1 MKLLIITQKVDRN
14 DPILGFFHR
23 WVIEFAKHF
32 ESIAVI
38 CLFEG
43 EHNLPANVKVLS
55 LGKEEGGARIS
66 KILRYIVRFYNY
78 IWRERK
84 NYDAVFVHMNP
95 IYVVLGGVLW
105 RMWKKKISLWYTHK
119 SVDLKLRVAEK
130 FAHTIFTA
138 SRESFRLPSKKVF
151 VMGHGIDC
159 DQFKP
164 DVRENDDILRIIT
177 VGRIAPVKNYE
188 TLMEALAII
197 AHENIHFTLEV
208 VGVPATKEDELYNI
222 HIRSLIQAKDIDPYI
237 VFAGKIPHHELLG
250 HFKKADIFVNLS
262 ETGSLDKAILEA
274 MACGLMVVTSNEAFE
289 EILSEDKE
297 ILMFPHRDARA
308 LADRLKKLGAL
319 NIDTRRALIKRLRRV
334 IVEEHNIKILI
345 PRIISHYE
353 TSQ

>member
-1 MKLLIITQKVDRN
+1 MPLSFKRVRRESLFQMNKNTSSSTKHCGNNVLFKTMRLLIVTQKVDRN

-23 WVIEFAKHF
+23 WIIEFAKHF

-43 EHNLPANVKVLS
+43 EHNLPANVKVFS

-66 KILRYIVRFYNY
+66 KTLRYIVRFYNY

-164 DVRENDDILRIIT
+164 DAYENGDILRIIT

-208 VGVPATKEDELYNI
+208 VGVPATKEDEL
-222 HIRSLIQAKDIDPYI
+222 
-237 VFAGKIPHHELLG
+237 
-250 HFKKADIFVNLS
+250 
-262 ETGSLDKAILEA
+262 
-274 MACGLMVVTSNEAFE
+274 
-289 EILSEDKE
+289 
-297 ILMFPHRDARA
+297 
-308 LADRLKKLGAL
+308 
-319 NIDTRRALIKRLRRV
+319 
-334 IVEEHNIKILI
+334 
-345 PRIISHYE
+345 
-353 TSQ
+353 

>member
-23 WVIEFAKHF
+23 WIIEFAKHF

-43 EHNLPANVKVLS
+43 EHNLPANVKVFS

-66 KILRYIVRFYNY
+66 KTLRYIVRFYKY
-78 IWRERK
+78 IWNERK
-84 NYDAVFVHMNP
+84 NYDVVFVHMNP
-95 IYVVLGGVLW
+95 IYIVLGGVLW

-119 SVDLKLRVAEK
+119 SVDLKLRAAEK
-130 FAHTIFTA
+130 FVHIIFTA
-138 SRESFRLPSKKVF
+138 SKESFRLSSKKVF

-164 DVRENDDILRIIT
+164 DAYENGDILRIIT
-177 VGRIAPVKNYE
+177 VGRITPVKNYE

-222 HIRSLIQAKDIDPYI
+222 HIHSLIQAKDIDPYI

-250 HFKKADIFVNLS
+250 HLKKADIFVNLS

-274 MACGLMVVTSNEAFE
+274 MACGLMVVTSNEAFRE
-289 EILSEDKE
+289 MFSGDKE
-297 ILMFPHRDARA
+297 ILMFPQRNARV
-308 LADRLKKLGAL
+308 LADRLKKISAL
-319 NIDTRRALIKRLRRV
+319 EMDARCALTKRLRHI

-345 PRIISHYE
+345 PRILSHYE

>member
-23 WVIEFAKHF
+23 WIIEFAKHF

-66 KILRYIVRFYNY
+66 KTLRYIVRFYNY